1 MIITMISLTLL
12 ALKAKYFTF
21 YLYMWLKD
29 KPQLEPMVLIN
40 LPKEVFFYCGKKE
53 EFEVWHQ
60 PSPTGSELSIVHSSG
75 KNNLVASIHS
85 KTGELDYCRPLFLPK
100 CHASGM
106 ILLC

>member
-1 MIITMISLTLL
+1 MISLTLL

-29 KPQLEPMVLIN
+29 KPQLEPMVVIN
-40 LPKEVFFYCGKKE
+40 LLEEVFFDSGKKE
-53 EFEVWHQ
+53 FEVQCQ

-75 KNNLVASIHS
+75 KNNLAASIHS